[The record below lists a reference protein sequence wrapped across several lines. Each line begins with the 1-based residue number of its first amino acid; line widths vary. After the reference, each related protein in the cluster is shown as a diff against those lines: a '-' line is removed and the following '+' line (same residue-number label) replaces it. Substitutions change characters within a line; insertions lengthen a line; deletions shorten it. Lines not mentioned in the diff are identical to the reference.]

1 MENIILTDLIISRF
15 VDQATQAIPIAAPS
29 GFRGGVIAS
38 RDARSCHRSQSGRV
52 VLFLPGPVTE
62 DDLLTDSIRRSRSIR
77 RHKVRRRRIKRLEE
91 NFGTVVFVTGLFVL
105 AWFIAA
111 K

>member
-1 MENIILTDLIISRF
+1 MENLILADLIVGRF

-29 GFRGGVIAS
+29 GLRDEVIAS
-38 RDARSCHRSQSGRV
+38 TDARSCHRSQSGRV

-62 DDLLTDSIRRSRSIR
+62 DDLLTDNIRRSRSIR
-77 RHKVRRRRIKRLEE
+77 RHKFRRRRIRWLEE